1 MEERT
6 IKLNANSC
14 SIPLKVVPGHF
25 VTSHSHVNYYIDMT
39 TFKTRLSEA
48 EEVAEDLAGMYRSS
62 TIVDT
67 ILCLEGTQVIGTLM
81 GGELSRAG
89 YVTMNLH
96 SSIYIA
102 TPEYDSNNQMF
113 FRENTQPMITGKNV
127 IILLTSITTGI
138 TLRKAIECLNYY
150 GGKLAG
156 ISAIFSRIDSMGDMK
171 INSVFN
177 ASDLPDYESF
187 SPSDCPLCKA
197 GTKIDALVNSYGYS
211 KL

>member
-1 MEERT
+1 
-6 IKLNANSC
+6 
-14 SIPLKVVPGHF
+14 
-25 VTSHSHVNYYIDMT
+25 
-39 TFKTRLSEA
+39 
-48 EEVAEDLAGMYRSS
+48 
-62 TIVDT
+62 
-67 ILCLEGTQVIGTLM
+67 
-81 GGELSRAG
+81 
-89 YVTMNLH
+89 
-96 SSIYIA
+96 
-102 TPEYDSNNQMF
+102 MF

-187 SPSDCPLCKA
+187 PHPIALCGKA
-197 GTKIDALVNSYGYS
+197 GTN
-211 KL
+211 